1 MLERQRHQ
9 LLLELLDEQQFA
21 SVADLTT
28 QLNSSEA
35 TIRRDL
41 IKLHK
46 EGRLEKIRGGAQR
59 LQGAPM
65 PSTKT
70 HITGSAFLV
79 NKDKATTAK
88 RAIAQRAVQMCDDGE
103 LIIVNGGSSTF
114 MMGEFLSQRDVS
126 VLTNSYYLAQYLC
139 DNGQNQVTVPSG
151 EIYRK
156 QGIILSPFE
165 NDSIQNYRSKL
176 MFTGTA
182 GIGEFGV
189 METDSLLV
197 RAEQKLR
204 KQAEK
209 LVVLADSSKL
219 GHKSNFILYPID
231 EVDVLITDDGAD
243 AQMVESIR
251 AHGVEVILVPLAQSI
266 AQAV

>member
-1 MLERQRHQ
+1 MLEKQRHQ
-9 LLLELLDEQQFA
+9 LLLEILEEQQFA
-21 SVADLTT
+21 SVADLTA

-41 IKLHK
+41 IKLSE

-59 LQGAPM
+59 IGNRPAGAP
-65 PSTKT
+65 KT
-70 HITGSAFLV
+70 HLAGSAFLV
-79 NKDKATTAK
+79 NKDKMTTAK
-88 RAIAQRAVQMCDDGE
+88 QAIAEKAVSLCEEGE
-103 LIIVNGGSSTF
+103 LVIVNGGSSTF
-114 MMGEFLSQRDVS
+114 MMGEYLTQRDVS

-139 DNGQNQVTVPSG
+139 ENGQNQVTVPSG

-165 NDSIQNYRSKL
+165 NDSIQNYRCRL

-189 METDSLLV
+189 METDSLIV

-204 KQAEK
+204 RQSEK
-209 LVVLADSSKL
+209 LVVLADGSKL
-219 GHKSNFILYPID
+219 GQKSNFVIYPLT
-231 EVDVLITDDGAD
+231 EVDILITDDTAD
-243 AQMVESIR
+243 PRVVEQIE
-251 AHGVEVILVPLAQSI
+251 AAGVEVITVQLEALA
-266 AQAV
+266 A

>member
-9 LLLELLDEQQFA
+9 LLLEILDEQQFA

-41 IKLHK
+41 IKLHR

-59 LQGAPM
+59 LKNAAVASG
-65 PSTKT
+65 KT

-79 NKDKATTAK
+79 NKDKAAAAK
-88 RAIAQRAVQMCDDGE
+88 RAIARHAVSMCEENE
-103 LIIVNGGSSTF
+103 LIIVNGGSSTY
-114 MMGEFLSQRDVS
+114 MMGEFLVQRDVG

-219 GHKSNFILYPID
+219 GHKSNFILYPIH
-231 EVDVLITDDGAD
+231 EVDVLITDEMAD
-243 AQMVESIR
+243 PAIVEKIQS
-251 AHGVEVILVPLAQSI
+251 HGVEVILVAIEPLEA
-266 AQAV
+266 AV

>member
-9 LLLELLDEQQFA
+9 LLLEILDEQQFA
-21 SVADLTT
+21 SVTDLTI

-41 IKLHK
+41 IKLNK

-59 LQGAPM
+59 LRGAAVQ
-65 PSTKT
+65 SGKT
-70 HITGSAFLV
+70 HIAGSAFLV
-79 NKDKATTAK
+79 NKDKAAAAK
-88 RAIAQRAVQMCDDGE
+88 RAIAERAVAMCEDNE

-114 MMGEFLSQRDVS
+114 MMGEFLAQRDIS
-126 VLTNSYYLAQYLC
+126 VLTNSYYLSQYLC

-231 EVDVLITDDGAD
+231 EVDVLITDNAAD
-243 AQMVESIR
+243 PLLVERIQS
-251 AHGVEVILVPLAQSI
+251 HGVEVILVAVDHLAP
-266 AQAV
+266 AE